1 MAGSLARLAGRW
13 RGLTGVLRLD
23 SLGKRFGEVVALDGC
38 TFEVG
43 RGEMVG
49 FLGPNG
55 AGKTTA
61 MRSVFRLV
69 ALDRGSVT
77 WRGAPI
83 DRATRLRFGYMPEER
98 GLYPRMRALEQV
110 AYFGRMHGMDRA
122 GAFAAG
128 RRLLGS
134 LGLEERLADRVQDLS
149 HGNQQRVQL
158 AVALVHEPDLIVL
171 DEPFS
176 GLDPVAAARLAEVLA
191 ERARAGAAV
200 LFSSHQLDV
209 VEHLCEDVVVV
220 DRGRVVLSGRVE
232 DLRAASPRR
241 YLEAVVRGAGAAW
254 AGAIPGSALVSHRG
268 DRVRLRLERPVDL
281 PDLLA
286 RARAAGEVEEFS
298 LVPPDL
304 SEVFMEA
311 VGR

>member
-1 MAGSLARLAGRW
+1 M
-13 RGLTGVLRLD
+13 LRLD
-23 SLGKRFGEVVALDGC
+23 GLSKHFGDVAALDGC

-61 MRSVFRLV
+61 MRSVFGLV
-69 ALDRGSVT
+69 ALDRGSVS
-77 WRGAPI
+77 WSGAPI
-83 DRATRLRFGYMPEER
+83 DRGTRLRFGYMPEER
-98 GLYPRMRALEQV
+98 GLYPRMRVLEEV
-110 AYFGRMHGMDRA
+110 AYFGRLHGMGRA
-122 GAFAAG
+122 EALSTAG
-128 RRLLGS
+128 RLLAG
-134 LGLEERLADRVQDLS
+134 LGLEERLRDRVQDLS

-176 GLDPVAAARLAEVLA
+176 GLDPVAAALLAEVLA
-191 ERARAGAAV
+191 ERAQQGAAV

-209 VEHLCEDVVVV
+209 VEHLCEDVVIV

-241 YLEAVVRGAGAAW
+241 YLEAVVRGAGAGW
-254 AGAIPGSALVSHRG
+254 AEAIPRVALVDHRG
-268 DRVRLRLERPVDL
+268 DRVRLRLDRPFDL
-281 PDLLA
+281 SDLLA

-298 LVPPDL
+298 LTPPEL

-311 VGR
+311 VGQ

>member
-1 MAGSLARLAGRW
+1 M
-13 RGLTGVLRLD
+13 LRLEG
-23 SLGKRFGEVVALDGC
+23 LGKRFGDVVALDGC

-61 MRSVFRLV
+61 MRSVFGLV

-77 WRGAPI
+77 WAGAAI
-83 DRATRLRFGYMPEER
+83 SRAARLRFGYMPEER
-98 GLYPRMRALEQV
+98 GLYPRMRVLEEV
-110 AYFGRMHGMDRA
+110 SYFARLHGMGKA
-122 GAFAAG
+122 ESFPAA
-128 RRLLGS
+128 RRLLVD
-134 LGLEERLADRVQDLS
+134 LGLEERLGDRVQDLS

-176 GLDPVAAARLAEVLA
+176 GLDPVAAALLAGVLA

-209 VEHLCEDVVVV
+209 VEHLCEDVVIV
-220 DRGRVVLSGRVE
+220 DRGRVVLAGRVE

-241 YLEAVVRGAGAAW
+241 YLEVVVRGAGSAW
-254 AGAIPGSALVSHRG
+254 AEAVPGGTVVSRRG
-268 DRVRLRLERPVDL
+268 DRVRLRLDGAFDL
-281 PDLLA
+281 FELAA
-286 RARAAGEVEEFS
+286 RARAGGEVAEFS
-298 LVPPDL
+298 LTPPDL

>member
-1 MAGSLARLAGRW
+1 M
-13 RGLTGVLRLD
+13 LRLD
-23 SLGKRFGEVVALDGC
+23 GLGKRFGEVVALDGC

-43 RGEMVG
+43 HGEMVG

-61 MRSVFRLV
+61 MRSVFGLV
-69 ALDRGSVT
+69 ALDRGAVT
-77 WRGAPI
+77 WHGAPI

-98 GLYPRMRALEQV
+98 GLYPRMRVLEQV
-110 AYFGRMHGMDRA
+110 AYFGRLHGLARA
-122 GAFAAG
+122 GALGAA
-128 RRLLGS
+128 RRLLAD
-134 LGLEERLADRVQDLS
+134 LGLGERLADRVQDLS

-209 VEHLCEDVVVV
+209 VEHLCEDVVIV
-220 DRGRVVLSGRVE
+220 DRGQVVLSGRVE
-232 DLRAASPRR
+232 ALRSASSRR
-241 YLEAVVRGAGAAW
+241 YLEAVVRGADTAW
-254 AGAIPGSALVSHRG
+254 AEEVPRAVVVSRRG
-268 DRVRLRLERPVDL
+268 DRVRLRLEGSFDL
-281 PDLLA
+281 AELVTL
-286 RARAAGEVEEFS
+286 ARAAGEVEEFS
-298 LVPPDL
+298 LIPPDL

-311 VGR
+311 VAR

>member
-1 MAGSLARLAGRW
+1 M
-13 RGLTGVLRLD
+13 LRLEGL
-23 SLGKRFGEVVALDGC
+23 SKRFGEVVALDGC

-61 MRSVFRLV
+61 MRSVFGLIS
-69 ALDRGSVT
+69 LDRGVVT
-77 WRGAPI
+77 WGGVPI

-98 GLYPRMRALEQV
+98 GLYPRMRVLEQV
-110 AYFGRMHGMDRA
+110 AYFGRLHGMERT
-122 GAFAAG
+122 GALGAA
-128 RRLLGS
+128 RRLLDD
-134 LGLEERLADRVQDLS
+134 LGLEERRLDRVQDLS

-158 AVALVHEPDLIVL
+158 AVALVHQPDLIVL

-176 GLDPVAAARLAEVLA
+176 GLDPVAATRLAEILA

-209 VEHLCEDVVVV
+209 VEHLCEDVVIV
-220 DRGRVVLSGRVE
+220 DHGRVVLSGRVE
-232 DLRAASPRR
+232 ELRAASPGR
-241 YLEAVVRGAGAAW
+241 YLEAVVLGAGASW
-254 AGAIPGSALVSHRG
+254 AEAIPRATLVSRRG
-268 DRVRLRLERPVDL
+268 DRVRLRLERPFDL
-281 PDLLA
+281 PGLLA
-286 RARAAGEVEEFS
+286 RAEAAGEVEEFS

-311 VGR
+311 VGA

>member
-1 MAGSLARLAGRW
+1 
-13 RGLTGVLRLD
+13 VLLL
-23 SLGKRFGEVVALDGC
+23 SELGKRFGDVVALDGC
-38 TFEVG
+38 SFAVEPG
-43 RGEMVG
+43 DMVG

-61 MRSVFRLV
+61 MRSVFGLV
-69 ALDRGSVT
+69 ALDHGSVT

-83 DRATRLRFGYMPEER
+83 DRRTRLRFGYMPEER
-98 GLYPRMRALEQV
+98 GLYPRMRVLDQV
-110 AYFGRMHGMDRA
+110 AYFGRLHGMSRA
-122 GAFAAG
+122 GARAAAG
-128 RRLLGS
+128 RLLTS
-134 LGLEERLADRVQDLS
+134 LDLAERLVDRVQDLS

-158 AVALVHEPDLIVL
+158 AVAMVHDPDLLVL

-176 GLDPVAAARLAEVLA
+176 GLDPVAAAHLAGMLG

-209 VEHLCEDVVVV
+209 VEHLCEDVVIV
-220 DRGRVVLSGRVE
+220 DRGRVVLAGRVE

-241 YLEAVVRGAGAAW
+241 YLEAVVRGAGTAW
-254 AGAIPGSALVSHRG
+254 AEEVPGGTVVSRRG
-268 DRVRLRLERPVDL
+268 DRVRLRLDGAIDL
-281 PDLLA
+281 SDLVT
-286 RARAAGEVEEFS
+286 RARAGGEVAEFS
-298 LVPPDL
+298 LSPPDL

>member
-1 MAGSLARLAGRW
+1 MLQLD
-13 RGLTGVLRLD
+13 GLD
-23 SLGKRFGEVVALDGC
+23 KRFGDVVALDGC
-38 TFEVG
+38 SFAVG
-43 RGEMVG
+43 RGEMMG

-61 MRSVFRLV
+61 MRSVFGLMS
-69 ALDRGSVT
+69 LDRGSVS

-83 DRATRLRFGYMPEER
+83 DRAVRLHFGYMPEER
-98 GLYPRMRALEQV
+98 GLYQRMRVLDQV
-110 AYFGRMHGMDRA
+110 AYFGRLHGVA
-122 GAFAAG
+122 GDAAVTAA
-128 RRLLGS
+128 RRLLTS
-134 LGLEERLADRVQDLS
+134 LGLEEQLRDRVQDLS

-209 VEHLCEDVVVV
+209 VEHLCEDVVIV

-232 DLRAASPRR
+232 DLRATSPRR

-254 AGAIPGSALVSHRG
+254 AETVPRATLVSHRG
-268 DRVRLRLERPVDL
+268 DRVRLRLDRPFDL
-281 PDLLA
+281 SDLLA

-298 LVPPDL
+298 LTTPDL

-311 VGR
+311 VGQ